1 MNRAFSRPTRRAV
14 LWRLCTESGLS
25 LGPVSRV
32 YDWAHNVTPDER
44 LRVYRAAARAGVEL
58 PPLAVARPMLPPAA
72 CDATRYAMS
81 EQGLRAIET
90 LPERIASAMQRVQI
104 TATVSPVDAAQA
116 ASQAPSPPTPAR

>member
-72 CDATRYAMS
+72 CDEQPRRDRKGRGSVARRRAM
-81 EQGLRAIET
+81 LAARF
-90 LPERIASAMQRVQI
+90 
-104 TATVSPVDAAQA
+104 AAQPAKEGA
-116 ASQAPSPPTPAR
+116 A